1 MSNISSL
8 ANHLNKKNINDL
20 QKETLLDLINLYDS
34 LNKEK
39 FITRLICDLIK
50 LEKNELNFEDTK
62 LLILNY
68 RINAIFLSLN
78 KKIHLKKE
86 LKTNYSIYEYEG
98 FWLIF
103 IKTWD
108 QAILNDLNEIQKD
121 DKRIN
126 WKTTG
131 KFISVRFEE
140 LEKKLKTKN
149 NVILKILK

>member
-103 IKTWD
+103 IKT
-108 QAILNDLNEIQKD
+108 
-121 DKRIN
+121 
-126 WKTTG
+126 
-131 KFISVRFEE
+131 
-140 LEKKLKTKN
+140 
-149 NVILKILK
+149 